1 MLAGTLSDS
10 WQFYVSTPAES
21 VSTEPVLLRARDG
34 GVTTLTLNR
43 PAQFNSLN
51 ESLLGALSSAIDD
64 IEADD
69 SVRVVVIAANGK
81 AFCTGHDFKQM
92 HSNRDES
99 YYRAL
104 FTNSSELM
112 LRLLHL
118 PQPVIARVQGVAAAN
133 GCNLVATCDLAVASQ
148 RAKFAV
154 SGVNYGLFCSTP
166 SVGLARNVS
175 RKRAFEMLVTG
186 DFIDA
191 DTALAYGLVNRV
203 VPEEK
208 LDEEIND
215 LCQSVISKSR
225 VAIATGKRMFYAQ
238 VEKGVKD
245 AYDLATKAMTGNMMS
260 EDAAEG
266 VEAFIEKRS
275 PKWKGK

>member
-1 MLAGTLSDS
+1 MGLLSDS

-21 VSTEPVLLRARDG
+21 VNTEPPLLRASEG
-34 GVTTLTLNR
+34 GVVTLTLNR
-43 PAQFNSLN
+43 PAQFN
-51 ESLLGALSSAIDD
+51 ALSESMLDALSAAIDD
-64 IEADD
+64 IESDE
-69 SVRVVVIAANGK
+69 SVRVVVIAANGN
-81 AFCTGHDFKQM
+81 AFCTGHDLKQM
-92 HSNRDES
+92 HSNRAEA

-104 FTNSSELM
+104 FSKSSELM
-112 LRLLHL
+112 LKLLHL
-118 PQPVIARVQGVAAAN
+118 PQPVIARVQGIAAAN
-133 GCNLVATCDLAVASQ
+133 GCNLVATCDLAVASKQ
-148 RAKFAV
+148 AKFAV

-203 VPEEK
+203 APEEK
-208 LDEEIND
+208 LDEEVND
-215 LCQSVISKSR
+215 LCRSVISKSR

-266 VEAFIEKRS
+266 VDAFVQKRS
-275 PKWKGK
+275 PKWNGK